1 MEEQE
6 TKTYINVDD
15 LIKQAED
22 QFKQFIK
29 DGKYKDLLLS
39 MSNLNCYSITN
50 QLLILK
56 QFPTATCVNG
66 MKVWNYVHRN
76 VIKGQRAIKIIAPLK
91 EIRKEEIQ
99 DEDGNVI
106 DTKEIEVIGYKVSH
120 VFDISQT
127 EGRELFEFK
136 CDEKIAQEYFETI
149 KNALERVPRGYLVK
163 YQDTERDGV
172 DGYCDFNNKVIVIQD
187 GMPYERT
194 LTTLVHEIGHALAE
208 TRVRTNFKGLTGK
221 EKTEIREI
229 EAESIALV
237 VSNRL
242 GLHTQDFNMAY
253 ITKWADGEIEK
264 FKSNVDVIRSVSY
277 QILSSVEPA
286 VQSAIRDK
294 EKALESQVQ
303 AVKSTSNED
312 KANTQENTNEAV
324 NEPADEPK
332 AEEKPKTRKTT
343 KSKTKE
349 VEQC

>member
-1 MEEQE
+1 MNGGVYMDSTAAVTMNRLGVEQITLPTPE
-6 TKTYINVDD
+6 RTGYIFKGWKSPNGKLYNKT
-15 LIKQAED
+15 L
-22 QFKQFIK
+22 
-29 DGKYKDLLLS
+29 
-39 MSNLNCYSITN
+39 TN
-50 QLLILK
+50 
-56 QFPTATCVNG
+56 
-66 MKVWNYVHRN
+66 
-76 VIKGQRAIKIIAPLK
+76 
-91 EIRKEEIQ
+91 
-99 DEDGNVI
+99 
-106 DTKEIEVIGYKVSH
+106 
-120 VFDISQT
+120 VFD
-127 EGRELFEFK
+127 EELFK
-136 CDEKIAQEYFETI
+136 
-149 KNALERVPRGYLVK
+149 
-163 YQDTERDGV
+163 DT
-172 DGYCDFNNKVIVIQD
+172 
-187 GMPYERT
+187 T
-194 LTTLVHEIGHALAE
+194 LTADWA
-208 TRVRTNFKGLTGK
+208 
-221 EKTEIREI
+221 EI

-303 AVKSTSNED
+303 AVESTSNED

-324 NEPADEPK
+324 NEPAGEPK